1 MSTPALTLT
10 GLQHAQIDLAP
21 DAFERRSVALNA
33 AARVPAVEDAMDAE
47 DAADALRLLSGLVK
61 EVEAARK
68 VVKAP
73 VLDLSKKI
81 DDTAK
86 DFVAEVAAEKA
97 RIETALGTYQAAE
110 QRRADAARRAAQD
123 EADRL
128 AREAAKAQREA
139 DRATNAGEAERT
151 QQVAAQAE
159 TAAIEARVVAAEI
172 APAKPAGVA
181 VRQPWKFEVTD
192 INALFKA
199 RPDLC
204 VIEPNNA
211 GIRAQ
216 IPHNQN
222 IPGLRIWQEA
232 KASVR

>member
-1 MSTPALTLT
+1 MSTAALTIT
-10 GLQHAQIDLAP
+10 GLQHAQVELAP
-21 DAFERRSVALNA
+21 DSYERRSIAMNA
-33 AARVPAVEDAMDAE
+33 AARVPAVADAMDAE
-47 DAADALRLLSGLVK
+47 DAADALRLLGALVK
-61 EVEAARK
+61 DVEAARK
-68 VVKAP
+68 VVKEP
-73 VLDLSKKI
+73 VLELGKKI
-81 DDTAK
+81 DTTAK
-86 DFVAEVAAEKA
+86 EFVADVVAEKA
-97 RIETALGTYQAAE
+97 RIETALGTFQAAE
-110 QRRADAARRAAQD
+110 QRRADAERRAAQE

-139 DRATNAGEAERT
+139 DRATNQGEADRT

-159 TAAIEARVVAAEI
+159 TAAIEARVAAAEI
-172 APAKPAGVA
+172 APVKPSGVA

-192 INALFKA
+192 IKALFAA

>member
-1 MSTPALTLT
+1 MSAPALTLT
-10 GLQHAQIDLAP
+10 GLQHAEVAIQA
-21 DAFERRSVALNA
+21 DAYARRDTILVTARRVAT
-33 AARVPAVEDAMDAE
+33 VGDAMEAE
-47 DAADALRLLSGLVK
+47 EAADSLRSLAALCK
-61 EVEAARK
+61 EVETIRK
-68 VVKAP
+68 EIKAP
-73 VLDLSKKI
+73 VLELSKRI
-81 DDTAK
+81 DTIAVE
-86 DFVAEVAAEKA
+86 FIGEATAEKD
-97 RIETALGTYQAAE
+97 RLQIALGTYQAAE
-110 QRRADAARRAAQD
+110 QRKADIARRAAQE

-139 DRATNAGEAERT
+139 ERATNGGEQDRT

-159 TAAIEARVVAAEI
+159 AKAIEARVVAAEI
-172 APAKPAGVA
+172 APVKPAGVA

-216 IPHNQN
+216 IPHNQK

-232 KASVR
+232 KASIR

>member
-1 MSTPALTLT
+1 MSTAALTIT
-10 GLQHAQIDLAP
+10 GLQHAQVELAP
-21 DAFERRSVALNA
+21 DSFERRSIALNA
-33 AARVPAVEDAMDAE
+33 AARVPAVADAMDAE
-47 DAADALRLLSGLVK
+47 DAADALRLLSALVK
-61 EVEAARK
+61 DVEAARK
-68 VVKAP
+68 VVKEP
-73 VLDLSKKI
+73 VLDLGKKI
-81 DDTAK
+81 DSTAK
-86 DFVAEVAAEKA
+86 EFVADVVAEKV
-97 RIETALGTYQAAE
+97 RIETALGTFQAAE
-110 QRRADAARRAAQD
+110 QRRADAERRAAQD

-139 DRATNAGEAERT
+139 DRATNHGEADRT

-159 TAAIEARVVAAEI
+159 AAAIEARVAAAEI
-172 APAKPAGVA
+172 APVKPTGVA

-192 INALFKA
+192 IKALFAA

>member
-1 MSTPALTLT
+1 VSAALTLT
-10 GLQHAQIDLAP
+10 GLQHAVVDLAP
-21 DAFERRSVALNA
+21 DSFERRALALNA
-33 AARVPAVEDAMDAE
+33 AARVATVADAMDAE
-47 DAADALRLLSGLVK
+47 DAADALRLLSPLVK
-61 EVEAARK
+61 DVEAARK
-68 VVKAP
+68 IVKAP
-73 VLDLSKKI
+73 VLELSKKI

-86 DFVAEVAAEKA
+86 DFIAEVAAEKL

-110 QRRADAARRAAQD
+110 QRRADAERRAAQE

-151 QQVAAQAE
+151 QQAAAQAE
-159 TAAIEARVVAAEI
+159 TAAIEARVTAAEI

-181 VRQPWKFEVTD
+181 VRQPWKFEVVD
-192 INALFKA
+192 IAALFVA

-204 VIEPNNA
+204 RIEPDNA
-211 GIRAQ
+211 AIRAQ

-232 KASVR
+232 KASIR